1 MSFKRF
7 LALLLTR
14 NKEFIRD
21 RSSLSWNI
29 LMPVLIVAGFSFA
42 FSGDVGTKF
51 KVGVINQTTATANA
65 KEFLKLKY
73 IDFYSVEA
81 DKSTVD
87 LSIEKV
93 QRHQV
98 DMLLDAKKQQYWI
111 NTESPNGYLVVK
123 ILLGSKQTVS
133 KQPVSKHL
141 VSENQEF
148 QKQTVSGKQIR
159 YIDWVIPGILS
170 MNMMFSALFGVG
182 FVIVRYRKNGMLK
195 RLKATPITAFE
206 YLSAQVVS
214 RIMLIMI
221 VTAFVFYGTH
231 YFVDF
236 VMNGSHLALFF
247 VFALGALSM
256 ISLGL
261 IIAARITSEETAGG
275 LLNLFSWPMMFFS
288 GVWFSLEGAAPVMQ
302 SIAEI
307 FPLTHVTTA
316 ARAVMIDGA
325 GLVDISYH
333 LIVLTV
339 QSIVFLLF
347 GSWFFKWDSE

>member
-1 MSFKRF
+1 MMSFKRF
-7 LALLLTR
+7 LALFLTR

-42 FSGDVGTKF
+42 FTSEIGQQF
-51 KVGVINQTTATANA
+51 KVGVINHSTATKQA
-65 KEFLKLKY
+65 KTFIKLKH
-73 IDFYSVEA
+73 IDFYDVEA
-81 DKSTVD
+81 SKSEISKTIV
-87 LSIEKV
+87 KV

-98 DMLLDAKKQQYWI
+98 DLLLDAELQQYWI
-111 NTESPNGYLVVK
+111 NTESPSGYLVEK
-123 ILLGSKQTVS
+123 LLLGQNNSVF
-133 KQPVSKHL
+133 
-141 VSENQEF
+141 E
-148 QKQTVSGKQIR
+148 KQTVSGKQIR

-206 YLSAQVVS
+206 YLSSQIVS
-214 RIMLIMI
+214 RIILIL
-221 VTAFVFYGTH
+221 VATAFVFYGTH

-236 VMNGSHLALFF
+236 VMNGSHLNLFL

-288 GVWFSLEGAAPVMQ
+288 GVWFSLEGATPIMQ

-307 FPLTHVTTA
+307 FPLTHVTAA
-316 ARAVMIDGA
+316 ARAIMIDGA
-325 GLVDISYH
+325 ELVDISYH
-333 LIVLTV
+333 LIILTA
-339 QSIVFLLF
+339 QSITFTLF
-347 GSWFFKWDSE
+347 GAWFFKWE

>member
-7 LALLLTR
+7 LALFLTR

-42 FSGDVGTKF
+42 FSGDIGKQF
-51 KVGVINQTTATANA
+51 KVGVINETSATRQA
-65 KEFLKLKY
+65 KYFLGLKH
-73 IDFYSVEA
+73 IEFYSVDA
-81 DKSTVD
+81 SDSAITH
-87 LSIEKV
+87 SIKKV

-98 DMLLDAKKQQYWI
+98 DLLLDAEKQQYWI
-111 NTESPNGYLVVK
+111 NTESPSGYLVEK
-123 ILLGSKQTVS
+123 ILLGSQKQIGSEKQQLEKQTVR
-133 KQPVSKHL
+133 
-141 VSENQEF
+141 
-148 QKQTVSGKQIR
+148 GKQIR

-206 YLSAQVVS
+206 YLSAQIAS
-214 RIMLIMI
+214 RMILIMV

-231 YFVDF
+231 FFVDF
-236 VMNGSHLALFF
+236 VMNGSHLNLFL

-261 IIAARITSEETAGG
+261 IIAARIKSEETAGG

-302 SIAEI
+302 NIAEI
-307 FPLTHVTTA
+307 FPLTHVTAA
-316 ARAVMIDGA
+316 ARAIMIDGA
-325 GLVDISYH
+325 DLIDISYH
-333 LIVLTV
+333 LIILSV
-339 QSIVFLLF
+339 QSAMFLLF
-347 GSWFFKWDSE
+347 DKIADLS

>member
-1 MSFKRF
+1 MWQVF
-7 LALLLTR
+7 L
-14 NKEFIRD
+14 
-21 RSSLSWNI
+21 
-29 LMPVLIVAGFSFA
+29 FA
-42 FSGDVGTKF
+42 FSGDIGKQF
-51 KVGVINQTTATANA
+51 KVGVINEATATAQA
-65 KEFLKLKY
+65 KLFTELKHIEFY
-73 IDFYSVEA
+73 
-81 DKSTVD
+81 TVD
-87 LSIEKV
+87 SSKAEVTRAITKV

-98 DMLLDAKKQQYWI
+98 DLLLDAAKQQYWI
-111 NTESPNGYLVVK
+111 NTESPSGYLVEK
-123 ILLGSKQTVS
+123 ILLGNSQNS
-133 KQPVSKHL
+133 F
-141 VSENQEF
+141 E
-148 QKQTVSGKQIR
+148 KQTVSGKQIR

-206 YLSAQVVS
+206 YLSAQIAS
-214 RIMLIMI
+214 RIILIVI

-236 VMNGSHLALFF
+236 IMNGSHFNLFL

-288 GVWFSLEGAAPVMQ
+288 GVWFSLEGATPVMQ
-302 SIAEI
+302 NIAEI
-307 FPLTHVTTA
+307 FPLTHVTAA

-325 GLVDISYH
+325 ELIDISYH

-339 QSIVFLLF
+339 QSAVFLLF
-347 GSWFFKWDSE
+347 GSWFFKWD

>member
-1 MSFKRF
+1 MMSFKRF
-7 LALLLTR
+7 LALFLTR

-42 FSGDVGTKF
+42 FSGDVGKQF
-51 KVGVINQTTATANA
+51 KVGVINEAKATKAA
-65 KEFLKLKY
+65 KQFLQLKHFEFY
-73 IDFYSVEA
+73 
-81 DKSTVD
+81 TVD
-87 LSIEKV
+87 AVESEISRAIKKV
-93 QRHQV
+93 ERHQV
-98 DMLLDAKKQQYWI
+98 DMLLDAEKQQYWI
-111 NTESPNGYLVVK
+111 NTESPNGYLVEK
-123 ILLGSKQTVS
+123 ILISTDLSKA
-133 KQPVSKHL
+133 KKHNF
-141 VSENQEF
+141 E
-148 QKQTVSGKQIR
+148 KQTVSGKLIR
-159 YIDWVIPGILS
+159 YIDWVVPGILS

-206 YLSAQVVS
+206 YLASQVAS
-214 RIMLIMI
+214 RIILIML

-231 YFVDF
+231 FFVDF
-236 VMNGSHLALFF
+236 VMNGSHFNLFI

-288 GVWFSLEGAAPVMQ
+288 GVWFSLEGAAPIKQ

-307 FPLTHVTTA
+307 FPLTHVTAA
-316 ARAVMIDGA
+316 ARAIMIDGA
-325 GLVDISYH
+325 GLIDISYH
-333 LIVLTV
+333 LIILTL

-347 GSWFFKWDSE
+347 GAWFFKWD

>member
-1 MSFKRF
+1 MMSFKRF

-42 FSGDVGTKF
+42 FSGDIGKQY
-51 KVGVINQTTATANA
+51 KVGVINQSLATDVANT
-65 KEFLKLKY
+65 FLTMKH
-73 IDFYSVEA
+73 IEFYSVES
-81 DKSTVD
+81 DENSVSRSVT
-87 LSIEKV
+87 KV

-98 DMLLDAKKQQYWI
+98 DMLLDAKKNQYWI
-111 NTESPNGYLVVK
+111 NTESPKGYLVEK
-123 ILLGSKQTVS
+123 ILLGAKSNSFTKQTV
-133 KQPVSKHL
+133 
-141 VSENQEF
+141 
-148 QKQTVSGKQIR
+148 TGKQIR

-206 YLSAQVVS
+206 YLSAQIVS
-214 RIMLIMI
+214 RMLLII
-221 VTAFVFYGTH
+221 VVTAFVFYGTH

-261 IIAARITSEETAGG
+261 IIAARVTSEETAGG
-275 LLNLFSWPMMFFS
+275 LLNMFSWPMMFFS
-288 GVWFSLEGAAPVMQ
+288 GVWFSLEGAAPIMQ

-307 FPLTHVTTA
+307 FPLTHVTA
-316 ARAVMIDGA
+316 SARAIMIDGA
-325 GLVDISYH
+325 ELIDISYH
-333 LIVLTV
+333 LIVLTA
-339 QSIVFLLF
+339 QSVAFLLF
-347 GSWFFKWDSE
+347 GAWFFKWD

>member
-7 LALLLTR
+7 LALFLTR

-42 FSGDVGTKF
+42 FSGDIGQQF
-51 KVGVINQTTATANA
+51 KVGVINESAATTAA
-65 KEFLKLKY
+65 KEFLKLKH
-73 IDFYSVEA
+73 IEFYSVSPDENIVA
-81 DKSTVD
+81 KA
-87 LSIEKV
+87 IQKV

-98 DMLLDAKKQQYWI
+98 DMLLDAKTQQYWI
-111 NTESPNGYLVVK
+111 NTESPKGYLVEKVLSGAK
-123 ILLGSKQTVS
+123 QNTFTQQTV
-133 KQPVSKHL
+133 
-141 VSENQEF
+141 
-148 QKQTVSGKQIR
+148 TGKQIR

-206 YLSAQVVS
+206 YLSAQVAS
-214 RIMLIMI
+214 RILLIMI

-231 YFVDF
+231 FFVGF
-236 VMNGSHLALFF
+236 VMNGSHFNLFL

-288 GVWFSLEGAAPVMQ
+288 GVWFSLEGAAPIMQ

-316 ARAVMIDGA
+316 ARAIMIDGV
-325 GLVDISYH
+325 GLADVSYH
-333 LIVLTV
+333 LVVLIG
-339 QSIVFLLF
+339 QSIAFLF
-347 GSWFFKWDSE
+347 IGSWFFKWDSE

>member
-1 MSFKRF
+1 VNNTVMSFKRF
-7 LALLLTR
+7 LALLSTR
-14 NKEFIRD
+14 NKEFLRD

-42 FSGDVGTKF
+42 FTGEIGTQY
-51 KVGVINQTTATANA
+51 KVAVINKALATSQSQ
-65 KEFLKLKY
+65 EFLNLKY
-73 IDFYSVEA
+73 IDFYSVDEQGNETA
-81 DKSTVD
+81 KKIQRAIS
-87 LSIEKV
+87 KV

-98 DMLLDAKKQQYWI
+98 DLLLDAEKQQYWI
-111 NTESPNGYLVVK
+111 NTESPSGYLVEK
-123 ILLGSKQTVS
+123 ILLTGGNNSFEKQTV
-133 KQPVSKHL
+133 
-141 VSENQEF
+141 
-148 QKQTVSGKQIR
+148 TGKQIR

-206 YLSAQVVS
+206 YLSAQVAS
-214 RIMLIMI
+214 RILLILV
-221 VTAFVFYGTH
+221 VTAFVFYGTNF
-231 YFVDF
+231 FVDF
-236 VMNGSHLALFF
+236 VMNGSHLNLFL

-288 GVWFSLEGAAPVMQ
+288 GVWFSLEGATPVMQ
-302 SIAEI
+302 NIAEI
-307 FPLTHVTTA
+307 FPLTHVTA
-316 ARAVMIDGA
+316 SARAIMIDGA
-325 GLVDISYH
+325 SLFDISYH
-333 LIVLTV
+333 LIVLLG

-347 GSWFFKWDSE
+347 GAWYFKWD

>member
-1 MSFKRF
+1 MMSFKRF
-7 LALLLTR
+7 LALFLTR
-14 NKEFIRD
+14 NKEFFRD

-42 FSGDVGTKF
+42 FSGDVGKQF
-51 KVGVINQTTATANA
+51 KVGVVNELTATTQA
-65 KEFLKLKY
+65 KQFLELKH
-73 IDFYSVEA
+73 IEFYSVDSVESEVA
-81 DKSTVD
+81 RAIK
-87 LSIEKV
+87 KV

-111 NTESPNGYLVVK
+111 NTESPSGYLVEK
-123 ILLGSKQTVS
+123 ILLGSQRDKF
-133 KQPVSKHL
+133 
-141 VSENQEF
+141 E
-148 QKQTVSGKQIR
+148 KQTVSGKKIR

-206 YLSAQVVS
+206 YLSAQIAS
-214 RIMLIMI
+214 RIILIMV

-231 YFVDF
+231 FFVDF
-236 VMNGSHLALFF
+236 VMNGSHLNLFL

-288 GVWFSLEGAAPVMQ
+288 GVWFSLEGATPIMQ

-307 FPLTHVTTA
+307 FPLTHVTAA

-325 GLVDISYH
+325 ELVDISYH

-339 QSIVFLLF
+339 QSVVFLLF
-347 GSWFFKWDSE
+347 GAWFFKWD

>member
-7 LALLLTR
+7 LALFLSR
-14 NKEFIRD
+14 NKEFMRD

-42 FSGDVGTKF
+42 FSGDIGKQF
-51 KVGVINQTTATANA
+51 KVGVINESAATKLA
-65 KEFLKLKY
+65 KEFLKLKH
-73 IDFYSVEA
+73 IEFYSVDDTESDFPQPINRA
-81 DKSTVD
+81 IK
-87 LSIEKV
+87 KV

-98 DMLLDAKKQQYWI
+98 DLLLDAEKQQYWI
-111 NTESPNGYLVVK
+111 NTESPSGYLVEK
-123 ILLGSKQTVS
+123 ILLGTSKN
-133 KQPVSKHL
+133 KF
-141 VSENQEF
+141 E
-148 QKQTVSGKQIR
+148 KQTVSGKQIR

-214 RIMLIMI
+214 RIILIMV

-231 YFVDF
+231 FFVDF
-236 VMNGSHLALFF
+236 VMNGSHLNLFL

-288 GVWFSLEGAAPVMQ
+288 GVWFSLEGATPIMQ

-307 FPLTHVTTA
+307 FPLTHVTAA

-325 GLVDISYH
+325 ELVDISYH

-339 QSIVFLLF
+339 QSVVFLLF
-347 GSWFFKWDSE
+347 GAWFFKWD